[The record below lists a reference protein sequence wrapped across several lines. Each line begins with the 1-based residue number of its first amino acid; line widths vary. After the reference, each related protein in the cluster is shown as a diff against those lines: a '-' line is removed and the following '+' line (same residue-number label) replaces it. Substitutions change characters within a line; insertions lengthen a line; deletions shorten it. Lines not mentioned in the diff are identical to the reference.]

1 MLPRKRIVD
10 MLLRMR
16 FFRLVEYGTAA
27 YAPKV
32 ARRLRGVNIAALTGG
47 ALSFVFALTYGL
59 NPAPGMHR
67 PAIINL
73 VDMALLLLVPL
84 LHPFGPLVGG
94 NALLAISYAGIA
106 ALCLELGTGSGV
118 YFYFLVAPAI
128 AILFFG
134 TDRVSVAA
142 GWTVGGAALIV
153 ALHVLAPEST
163 GLLSSTE
170 LFYGNFILTV
180 AASSSVLFGIVLY
193 AVRQMAKAETTA
205 EREHARSE
213 QLLSQ
218 IMPASVAERLK
229 KGGTVADRYDDASIL
244 FADMAG
250 FTARAAELTPEELV
264 RFLDEVFTRFDRL
277 VNKHGLEKIK
287 TTGDSYMVVGGVPQS
302 RDDHAEAIATFA
314 LDLMDE
320 AARVVDSKGCGVSV
334 RIGIAAGPV
343 VAGIVGREKF
353 FYDVWGDAVN
363 TASRMESTGQPG
375 RIQVASAT
383 YERLCDS
390 FEFEERGTI
399 DVRGK
404 GAMRTWFLSGP
415 RKRR

>member
-1 MLPRKRIVD
+1 MSQVLPHKKIVD
-10 MLLRMR
+10 MLLQMR
-16 FFRLVEYGTAA
+16 FFRLVEHGTAA

-59 NPAPGMHR
+59 NPAPGMYR
-67 PAIINL
+67 PAVINL
-73 VDMALLLLVPL
+73 VVMALMLVVPL
-84 LHPFGPLVGG
+84 LHRYGPLVGG
-94 NALLAISYAGIA
+94 NAVLGVSSAAIVV
-106 ALCLELGTGSGV
+106 LCLELGTGSGLC
-118 YFYFLVAPAI
+118 FYFLAAPAL

-142 GWTVGGAALIV
+142 DWAVGGAVLIV

-163 GLLSSTE
+163 GLLRSTE
-170 LFYGNFILTV
+170 LFYGNFIPTV

-193 AVRQMAKAETTA
+193 AVHQMAKAEATA

-229 KGGTVADRYDDASIL
+229 KGGAVADRYDDASIL

-302 RDDHAEAIATFA
+302 REDHAEAIATFA
-314 LDLMDE
+314 LHLMDE
-320 AARVVDSKGCGVSV
+320 AARVVGS
-334 RIGIAAGPV
+334 
-343 VAGIVGREKF
+343 EKF

-363 TASRMESTGQPG
+363 TASRMESTGQPS
-375 RIQVASAT
+375 RIQVAPAT
-383 YERLCDS
+383 YERLRNS
-390 FEFEERGTI
+390 FEFEERGMI

-415 RKRR
+415 KARC

>member
-1 MLPRKRIVD
+1 
-10 MLLRMR
+10 MR
-16 FFRLVEYGTAA
+16 FARLVEYGTVA

-47 ALSFVFALTYGL
+47 ALCFVFALVYGL
-59 NPAPGMHR
+59 NPAPGMYR
-67 PAIINL
+67 PAVINL
-73 VDMALLLLVPL
+73 VVMALMLLVPL
-84 LHPFGPLVGG
+84 LHRHGPLVGG
-94 NALLAISYAGIA
+94 NAVLGISSAAIVV
-106 ALCLELGTGSGV
+106 LCLELGTGSGLC
-118 YFYFLVAPAI
+118 FYFLAAPAL

-142 GWTVGGAALIV
+142 GWAIGGVVLIV
-153 ALHVLAPEST
+153 ALHALAPEST
-163 GLLSSTE
+163 GLLRSSE
-170 LFYGNFILTV
+170 LFYGGFIPTV
-180 AASSSVLFGIVLY
+180 AASATVLFGIVLY
-193 AVRQMAKAETTA
+193 AVRQMVKAEATA

-213 QLLSQ
+213 LLLSQ

-264 RFLDEVFTRFDRL
+264 RFLDEVFTRFDKL

-302 RDDHAEAIATFA
+302 REDHAEAIATFA

-320 AARVVDSKGCGVSV
+320 GTRVVDAMGRGVSV
-334 RIGIAAGPV
+334 RIGIATGPV
-343 VAGIVGREKF
+343 VAGVVGREKF

-375 RIQVASAT
+375 RIQVAPAT
-383 YERLCDS
+383 YQRLRNS
-390 FEFEERGTI
+390 FEFEERGMI

-415 RKRR
+415 RTRC